1 MAAVGWR
8 NLSLADAKVVA
19 PYAVAFAAI
28 PTLAAA
34 GGREHYPP
42 WPVLPLSTTTL
53 LSHFTFVRAKLPA
66 RWWSLLSS
74 AFTHL
79 DANHRDSNLLSLLF
93 SALPLARRLGSRGM
107 AAVFLGGHIAA
118 ALNTRGRVLQLER
131 YVDRST
137 GRLAPSWLSAGVAK
151 LFNTASPQA
160 ALGGSA
166 GVFALFGFDLCLGVR
181 SGLDLLRRGAS
192 EEQVVGEGLR
202 LLLGLLPV
210 VSMVLSEHRS
220 LEAGESLSVAHAAHL
235 TGFAWGVACCV
246 ASALF
251 GGGEETRQRG
261 VGAAPARGRFGT
273 GVAGRRLGRE

>member
-34 GGREHYPP
+34 SGREHYPP

-53 LSHFTFVRAKLPA
+53 LNHFTFVRTKLPA

-131 YVDRST
+131 YAEAALPYPHGTRTHSLV
-137 GRLAPSWLSAGVAK
+137 SAGAVAELK
-151 LFNTASPQA
+151 AMERD
-160 ALGGSA
+160 ALGCISA
-166 GVFALFGFDLCLGVR
+166 VSHGRCGR
-181 SGLDLLRRGAS
+181 S
-192 EEQVVGEGLR
+192 
-202 LLLGLLPV
+202 
-210 VSMVLSEHRS
+210 
-220 LEAGESLSVAHAAHL
+220 
-235 TGFAWGVACCV
+235 
-246 ASALF
+246 
-251 GGGEETRQRG
+251 
-261 VGAAPARGRFGT
+261 
-273 GVAGRRLGRE
+273 